1 MDVRVLKILDTSVV
15 VEGFVANGT
24 TQEPRGFNCPDS
36 PPKPMLDALAD
47 LEADVLKVLG
57 LGKAAF
63 AGFVRLY
70 GVTAKVAGDSRS
82 YIFHLKLKTDQG
94 ETAFNSKRIAQQRDD
109 ESGDGV
115 VPDTTLRKVVRLLSV
130 ASDYYDGP
138 REQGDFF
145 SQEPAA
151 AEASG

>member
-15 VEGFVANGT
+15 VEGFVMNGT

-36 PPKPMLDALAD
+36 PTKAMLDSLSE

-57 LGKAAF
+57 LGKKAF
-63 AGFVRLY
+63 AGMIRLY
-70 GVTAKVAGDSRS
+70 GVTAKVSGSSRS
-82 YIFHLKLKTDQG
+82 YIFHMKLKTDQG
-94 ETAFNSKRIAQQRDD
+94 ETAFSSKRIAQQRDD

-115 VPDTTLRKVVRLLSV
+115 VPDTTLRKVVKLLSA
-130 ASDYYDGP
+130 ASDYYGGP

-145 SQEPAA
+145 SQEPAV